1 MNSNMEHA
9 QMAAASSFSTSA
21 GPNGGPPSPSS
32 GKIADP
38 EVLEKPKRRRFTAQ
52 YKLRVLRD
60 LDAAKAS
67 GKPGAVGV
75 VLRREGLYSS
85 HLVDW
90 RKEREA
96 GELAGLTP
104 AKRGPKPSKD
114 TDPTAVE
121 LARLRRENARLEN
134 ELRKASIIIDV
145 QKKVALLLGNPIES
159 PPEDESR

>member
-1 MNSNMEHA
+1 
-9 QMAAASSFSTSA
+9 MAAASAFSTSA
-21 GPNGGPPSPSS
+21 GPNGGTPSPSS

-52 YKLRVLRD
+52 YKLRVLRE

-67 GKPGAVGV
+67 GKSGAVGV

-90 RKEREA
+90 RKEREV

-104 AKRGPKPSKD
+104 AKRGRKPSKD
-114 TDPTAVE
+114 IDPSAVE
-121 LARLRRENARLEN
+121 LARLRRENARLDD
-134 ELRKASIIIDV
+134 ELRKASIVIDV

-159 PPEDESR
+159 PPSEDESR